1 MGQLLCQAN
10 GVSPNCLPSTV
21 RWLAQQTKP
30 ESSDRCLHDYKMRG
44 NLDRLPSSTGHG
56 QQANSH
62 WTGRLIAA
70 ILEGV
75 YTGINTVQHFH

>member
-62 WTGRLIAA
+62 WTLKKIT
-70 ILEGV
+70 L
-75 YTGINTVQHFH
+75 NVQIYKNISKY